1 MGPNLHIDGDTR
13 KISKL
18 IDVGL
23 IWKLGDITR
32 IYIIFFFLFFPL
44 NYCLKRTF
52 KLKLTN
58 LDKKEKKKIITSTWT
73 MLISLLQVV

>member
-13 KISKL
+13 KILKL

-23 IWKLGDITR
+23 IWKLGDLTR
-32 IYIIFFFLFFPL
+32 IYIISFFLLVFPL

-58 LDKKEKKKIITSTWT
+58 LDKK
-73 MLISLLQVV
+73 